1 MDAIR
6 YRVWTGYLG
15 AEVEAMRGLPFR
27 LEIIEGAT
35 EWIVRCSSECG
46 EASIRV
52 SPPYSDSEL
61 QAVLARVENSLTK
74 SYSAAVTRSS
84 LTPERSVREFGKRLT
99 GAVIKDKI
107 SLQLDRCKNLAK
119 TQGRSLRILLRTDG
133 PHVSRIPWEYLVDP
147 SRDDYLAL
155 RVPVVRDLRLMDPI
169 PPLTLTLPLRVL
181 GISARPSDLQPLD
194 EQRERERIA
203 KALQRGS
210 SDNVDVHWLPG
221 GRWQDLAKALR
232 SGTWHVLHC
241 VCHGGF
247 DEDLNAGYIQ
257 LSGDDGAA
265 MRLHASDFERLIADS
280 PHLRLIVLN
289 ACESAVSGAE
299 DVFTST
305 AASLVAAGVPAV
317 VAMQYEITDQA
328 ALVFASSFYE
338 RLADG
343 LPVDR
348 AVTLAREEVKMM
360 RQGSLEW
367 ATPVL
372 FLASD
377 QTRVFAPA
385 GEPQQ
390 PRTPHS
396 RQSSLADSVTL
407 IKPTLEQQLS
417 EKIGV
422 LAEVGSCSR
431 LALGPANLLA
441 AACEDG
447 LVRVFTAVDGEMVAQ
462 CPPVQREKPICLA
475 WSPWQRH
482 VASRHEDG
490 TVVVWD
496 LQAEVPVRVIS
507 PGGQGDTL
515 AFSADGRWLA
525 LSVEN
530 HVHVYDVHG
539 ARVRDLLAWPAK
551 KGGKLRSGA
560 NTKAG
565 PVIFAPGDRHLV
577 VACGDG
583 PVRQLNVR
591 GQPVMTWP
599 HHQAVLS
606 LAFTEDFLAT
616 GCLDGQVRFWSWGG
630 QLVRRTGYGKP
641 AQHLAFSADFPVL
654 AVADVEGTVTIRA
667 LNSGKSSIATRLA
680 SPPVGVA
687 FLEGGRGLV
696 TGTRTGAIERWA
708 LPDWMVEQG
717 GAS

>member
-1 MDAIR
+1 
-6 YRVWTGYLG
+6 
-15 AEVEAMRGLPFR
+15 
-27 LEIIEGAT
+27 
-35 EWIVRCSSECG
+35 
-46 EASIRV
+46 
-52 SPPYSDSEL
+52 
-61 QAVLARVENSLTK
+61 VLARVETSLTK

-84 LTPERSVREFGKRLT
+84 VTPERSVREFGKRLT
-99 GAVIKDKI
+99 EAVIRDKI
-107 SLQLDRCKNLAK
+107 FLQLDRCKNLAK

-133 PHVSRIPWEYLVDP
+133 PHVCRIPWEYLVDP

-181 GISARPSDLQPLD
+181 GISARPSDLPPL
-194 EQRERERIA
+194 EEKRERDRIA
-203 KALQRGS
+203 QALQRGS
-210 SDNVDVHWLPG
+210 SENVDVHWLPG
-221 GRWQDLAKALR
+221 DRWQDLAKELR

-247 DEDLNAGYIQ
+247 DDDLNSGYIQ
-257 LSGDDGAA
+257 LSADDGSA

-280 PHLRLIVLN
+280 PSLRLIVLN
-289 ACESAVSGAE
+289 ACDSAVSGAE
-299 DVFTST
+299 DVLTST
-305 AASLVAAGVPAV
+305 AASLVVAGVPAV

-338 RLADG
+338 RIADG

-348 AVTLAREEVKMM
+348 AVTLAREEVKM

-377 QTRVFAPA
+377 QTRVFAA
-385 GEPQQ
+385 AEEPQQ
-390 PRTPHS
+390 TGTEPRWRPPP
-396 RQSSLADSVTL
+396 VTL

-417 EKIGV
+417 ERIGV
-422 LAEVGSCSR
+422 IAEVGPCSR

-441 AACEDG
+441 AACDDG
-447 LVRVFTAVDGEMVAQ
+447 LVRVFTALDGELVAQ
-462 CPPVQREKPICLA
+462 CPQVQREKPISLA

-496 LQAEVPVRVIS
+496 LQAEVPLRVIS
-507 PGGQGDTL
+507 PGGKGDNL

-525 LSVEN
+525 LTVEN
-530 HVHVYDVHG
+530 HVHVYGVRG
-539 ARVRDLLAWPAK
+539 ERVRDLLAWQAK
-551 KGGKLRSGA
+551 KGGKLPAGEKA
-560 NTKAG
+560 TAG
-565 PVIFAPGDRHLV
+565 PVIFAPGDRHVV
-577 VACGDG
+577 VACGDSS
-583 PVRQLNVR
+583 VRQLDVR
-591 GQPVMTWP
+591 GQPVMAWP
-599 HHQAVLS
+599 HHQAVIS
-606 LAFTEDFLAT
+606 FAFTEDFLAT

-630 QLVRRTGYGKP
+630 RLVRRTGYGNP
-641 AQHLAFSADFPVL
+641 ARHLAFSPDFPVI
-654 AVADVEGTVTIRA
+654 AVADDEGTVTIRD
-667 LNSGKSSIATRLA
+667 LNSGKSSIATTLA
-680 SPPVGVA
+680 SQPVGVG

-696 TGTRTGAIERWA
+696 TGTRTGVIERWS